1 MGQEP
6 RTAEPFAHS
15 KNQSKFEF
23 SKKPP
28 PRSRRN
34 TAAAMHTPIKQNY

>member
-1 MGQEP
+1 MGQEL

-15 KNQSKFEF
+15 KKQSKFEF

-28 PRSRRN
+28 PHSRRN
-34 TAAAMHTPIKQNY
+34 TAAAIPTPFKQN